1 MHSDLRIGWRLVF
14 IVVIAFQAGAEHGG
28 WEAASL
34 LLAIALTITV
44 YVDWNNLEREAQQP
58 WWRR

>member
-14 IVVIAFQAGAEHGG
+14 IVVIAFQAGAEHGV

-34 LLAIALTITV
+34 LLAIALAITV